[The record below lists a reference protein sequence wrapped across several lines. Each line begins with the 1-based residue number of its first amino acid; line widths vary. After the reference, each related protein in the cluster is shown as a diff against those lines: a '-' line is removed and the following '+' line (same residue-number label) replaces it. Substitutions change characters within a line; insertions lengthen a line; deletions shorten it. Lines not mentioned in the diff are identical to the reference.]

1 MIDEISAVQKLY
13 KANRLDRSLYLRI
26 AFFILLTIICGV
38 IAFFDVFSYKLDWL
52 LSLLIWALGFYF
64 GKKFLSKA
72 VKIEWD
78 KTRAVMTVRRLDRVS
93 LIIFGSYI
101 IFRIVFYGVLD
112 ASSVSA
118 IKISGLTF
126 CFLFGLTFGRLLE
139 VCKTIRTKHKNKN

>member
-26 AFFILLTIICGV
+26 AFFILLTVASGA
-38 IAFFDVFSYKLDWL
+38 IAFFDVISYKLDWL
-52 LSLLIWALGFYF
+52 LSIFLWTLGFYL
-64 GKKFLSKA
+64 GKKFLSRA

-78 KTRAVMTVRRLDRVS
+78 KAKALVTVKRIDKVS

-101 IFRIVFYGVLD
+101 ISRIIFYGILD
-112 ASSVSA
+112 ASSISA

-139 VCKTIRTKHKNKN
+139 VCKNIRHTHRKK